1 MEAVR
6 LGVGEY
12 KERLRSI
19 YQNEPRRNV
28 RFRSYAGFQN
38 ARIQCQAKT
47 VQKDTRVGSM
57 SRFFAVK
64 TCEIPFA

>member
-12 KERLRSI
+12 KERLGSI

-28 RFRSYAGFQN
+28 RFRSDAGFQN
-38 ARIQCQAKT
+38 ARVQCQAKT
-47 VQKDTRVGSM
+47 V
-57 SRFFAVK
+57 
-64 TCEIPFA
+64 